1 MTAGGGPVAP
11 WRWST
16 AAMPPATSPTGSAAG
31 RLLAVCRVHQLQ
43 PDGSTGDV
51 TAIDKRSLAGAV
63 DVGHLGV
70 RGDVQADRKDHGGP
84 DKAVYAYAQEEADHW
99 TDVLQRDLPPGLF
112 GENLRTAGVDVD
124 GAEVGERWRVG
135 ERLEV
140 EVTMARTPC
149 QTFARH
155 LGEERWVRRFTE
167 RGRPGAYLRVL
178 VPGEVRAGDAVEVLS
193 RPGHGVTTS
202 AFFTDRS
209 PEDARVLRAAHDDG
223 SLRLAPALLDY
234 VDRALSRP

>member
-1 MTAGGGPVAP
+1 
-11 WRWST
+11 
-16 AAMPPATSPTGSAAG
+16 MPPASDSSTPGSSPA
-31 RLLAVCRVHQLQ
+31 RVLAVCRVHQLQ
-43 PDGSTGDV
+43 PDGARGDV
-51 TAIDKRSLAGAV
+51 TAIDKRPLDGAV
-63 DVGHLGV
+63 DVGLLGV
-70 RGDVQADRKDHGGP
+70 RGDVQADRQDHGGP

-99 TDVLQRDLPPGLF
+99 TGVLQRELPPGLF
-112 GENLRTAGVDVD
+112 GENLRTTGVDVD

-135 ERLEV
+135 PRLEV

-178 VPGEVRAGDAVEVLS
+178 VPGEVRAGDPVEVLS

-202 AFFTDRS
+202 AFFAERT
-209 PEDARVLRAAHDDG
+209 PGDARVLRTAHDDG
-223 SLRLAPALLDY
+223 SLQLAPALLAY
-234 VDRALSRP
+234 VDRALARP

>member
-1 MTAGGGPVAP
+1 
-11 WRWST
+11 
-16 AAMPPATSPTGSAAG
+16 MPPAPAPSTPGAPPG
-31 RLLAVCRVHQLQ
+31 RVLAVCRVHQLQ
-43 PDGSTGDV
+43 PDGARGDV
-51 TAIDKRSLAGAV
+51 TAIDKRPLAGAV

-70 RGDVQADRKDHGGP
+70 RGDVQADREDHGGP
-84 DKAVYAYAQEEADHW
+84 DKAVYAYAQEEVDHW
-99 TDVLQRDLPPGLF
+99 TGVLQRDLPPGLF

-135 ERLEV
+135 ERLEL

-178 VPGEVRAGDAVEVLS
+178 VPGMVRAGDPVEVLS

-202 AFFTDRS
+202 AFFVERS
-209 PEDARVLRAAHDDG
+209 PQAARVLRAAHDDG
-223 SLRLAPALLDY
+223 VLALAPALLVY
-234 VDRALSRP
+234 VDRALGRS